1 MEVFG
6 FDFGTT
12 NSLISEVIGGQTVV
26 FDQGGEPYPSVVC
39 YEGDSVIC
47 GSEAKKR
54 LATHEIGVIGNVVR
68 SPKMLLGKEHVHV
81 DGVPRRPR
89 DMVADIVKHV
99 VAETEQDGRY
109 KRYKH
114 AQGIGRAVVT
124 IPVDMDGE
132 RRKELREAFRQA
144 GLTIEQFVHE
154 PMAALYG
161 YLRGKEDPE
170 GEIRRLEGQYILV
183 FDWGG
188 GTLDLTLCQVQN
200 GMLVQIRNDG
210 TNELGGDVMDEAI
223 RREVE
228 KRGVEVTGMDPDEAD
243 VVPGASLRLLTRAEE
258 AKIKLSSREQEPIYI
273 PGYFRNDIAD
283 ADIDILLT
291 RSELEEIIGQKI
303 RQGVKRAKALIES
316 ADLTTSDISLCLAT
330 GGIVNMPA
338 IKSGLYEMFGATRVE
353 ISERGFSIISEGA
366 AWIAHDRARLRL
378 AKNIEIH
385 AARNQHF
392 PVIAAGYEMPTAG
405 EVSEAETLTLYCTD
419 PRDGVGKISLLLP
432 TRHGRHVQ
440 ANDARQPL
448 ACLNVKVEPSMAKLF
463 ERIMLH
469 LEVDDNLILHASA
482 KSAIRGESD
491 SADIHS
497 LEFGL
502 DIMQGITGRSM
513 NEPQQH
519 NGSTENSAKK
529 AEGRSSQ
536 SKQPVG
542 SVLLR
547 PNVAIREEITLVPG
561 EALVMKEM
569 GRPGGHFNRADE
581 LSELQRNERAS
592 YALCSY
598 CHRRAGDPK
607 CRCLSGQSSSGSSS
621 FRRRK

>member
-12 NSLISEVIGGQTVV
+12 NSLISQVIGGQTVV

-68 SPKMLLGKEHVHV
+68 SPKMLLDREHVHV

-89 DMVADIVKHV
+89 NMVADIVKHV
-99 VAETEQDGRY
+99 VMATEEDRRY
-109 KRYKH
+109 KLER
-114 AQGIGRAVVT
+114 GVSRAVVT
-124 IPVDMDGE
+124 IPVDMDGKQ
-132 RRKELREAFRQA
+132 RRELRKAFHQA
-144 GLTIEQFVHE
+144 GLVIEQFVHE

-161 YLRGKEDPE
+161 YLRTKDDPAN
-170 GEIRRLEGQYILV
+170 EIRRLEGHYLLV

-188 GTLDLTLCQVQN
+188 GTLDLTLCQVQS
-200 GMLVQIRNDG
+200 GMLVQVRNDG

-228 KRGVEVTGMDPDEAD
+228 KRAVEASGLDPDD
-243 VVPGASLRLLTRAEE
+243 VDIDPGASLRLLTRAEE

-273 PGYFRNDIAD
+273 PGYFRNDISD
-283 ADIDILLT
+283 PDIDILLT
-291 RSELEEIIGQKI
+291 RSDLEEIIGQKV

-330 GGIVNMPA
+330 GGVVNMPA

-366 AWIAHDRARLRL
+366 AWIAHDKARLRL
-378 AKNIEIH
+378 AKNIEVH

-392 PVIAAGYEMPTAG
+392 PVIGAGYEMPTAG
-405 EVSEAETLTLYCTD
+405 EVSEAEMLTLYCTD
-419 PRDGVGKISLLLP
+419 PRDGVGKVSLLSP

-463 ERIMLH
+463 ERIMLR

-482 KSAIRGESD
+482 KSAIRGDSD

-513 NEPQQH
+513 NDSTQQ
-519 NGSTENSAKK
+519 SSRVESLAKK
-529 AEGRSSQ
+529 PEGRSSQ
-536 SKQPVG
+536 SEQPVG
-542 SVLLR
+542 GVLLR
-547 PNVAIREEITLVPG
+547 PNVAIRDDSSLVPG
-561 EALVMKEM
+561 EALVKKEL
-569 GRPGGHFNRADE
+569 GRAGGHFHHIDE
-581 LSELQRNERAS
+581 LSDLQRIERAS
-592 YALCSY
+592 YAPCSY
-598 CHRRAGDPK
+598 CSRRAGDPK
-607 CRCLSGQSSSGSSS
+607 CRCLSGN
-621 FRRRK
+621 

>member
-12 NSLISEVIGGQTVV
+12 NSLISQVIGGQTVV

-68 SPKMLLGKEHVHV
+68 SPKMLLDREHVHV

-89 DMVADIVKHV
+89 NMVADIVKHV
-99 VAETEQDGRY
+99 VMATEEDRRY
-109 KRYKH
+109 KLER
-114 AQGIGRAVVT
+114 GVSRAVVT
-124 IPVDMDGE
+124 IPVDMDGKQ
-132 RRKELREAFRQA
+132 RRELRKAFHQA
-144 GLTIEQFVHE
+144 GLVIEQFVHE

-161 YLRGKEDPE
+161 YLRTKDDPAN
-170 GEIRRLEGQYILV
+170 EIRRLEGHYLLV

-188 GTLDLTLCQVQN
+188 GTLDLTLCQVQS
-200 GMLVQIRNDG
+200 GMLVQVRNDG

-228 KRGVEVTGMDPDEAD
+228 KRAVEASGLDPDD
-243 VVPGASLRLLTRAEE
+243 VDVDPGASLRLLTRAEE
-258 AKIKLSSREQEPIYI
+258 AKIKLSNREQEHVYV
-273 PGYFRNDIAD
+273 PGYFRNDLKD
-283 ADIDILLT
+283 PDLDILLT
-291 RSELEEIIGQKI
+291 RCDLEGIIGQKV

-316 ADLTTSDISLCLAT
+316 AELATSDISLCLAT
-330 GGIVNMPA
+330 GGVVNMPA

-366 AWIAHDRARLRL
+366 AWIAHDKARLRL
-378 AKNIEIH
+378 AKNIEVH

-392 PVIAAGYEMPTAG
+392 PVIGAGYEMPTAG
-405 EVSEAETLTLYCTD
+405 EVSEAEMLTLYCTD
-419 PRDGVGKISLLLP
+419 PRDGVGKVSLLSP

-440 ANDARQPL
+440 ANDARQSL
-448 ACLNVKVEPSMAKLF
+448 ACLNIKVEPSMAKLF
-463 ERIMLH
+463 ERIMLR

-482 KSAIRGESD
+482 KSAIRGDSD

-513 NEPQQH
+513 SDSTQQS
-519 NGSTENSAKK
+519 STVESSVKK
-529 AEGRSSQ
+529 PEGRSSQ
-536 SKQPVG
+536 SEQPVG
-542 SVLLR
+542 GVLLR
-547 PNVAIREEITLVPG
+547 PNVAIRDDSSLVPG
-561 EALVMKEM
+561 EALVKKEL
-569 GRPGGHFNRADE
+569 GRAGGHFHHIDE
-581 LSELQRNERAS
+581 LSDLQRTERAS
-592 YALCSY
+592 YAPCSY
-598 CHRRAGDPK
+598 CSRRAGDPK
-607 CRCLSGQSSSGSSS
+607 CRCLSGN
-621 FRRRK
+621 

>member
-12 NSLISEVIGGQTVV
+12 NSLISQVIGGQTVV

-68 SPKMLLGKEHVHV
+68 SPKMLLDREHVHV

-89 DMVADIVKHV
+89 NMVADIVKHV
-99 VAETEQDGRY
+99 VMATEEDRRY
-109 KRYKH
+109 KLER
-114 AQGIGRAVVT
+114 GVSRAVVT
-124 IPVDMDGE
+124 IPVDMDGKQ
-132 RRKELREAFRQA
+132 RRELRKAFHQA
-144 GLTIEQFVHE
+144 GLVIEQFVHE

-161 YLRGKEDPE
+161 YLRTKDDPAN
-170 GEIRRLEGQYILV
+170 EIRRLEGHYLLV

-188 GTLDLTLCQVQN
+188 GTLDLTLCQVQS
-200 GMLVQIRNDG
+200 GMLVQVRNDG

-228 KRGVEVTGMDPDEAD
+228 KRAVEASGLDPDD
-243 VVPGASLRLLTRAEE
+243 VDIDPGASLRLLTRAEE
-258 AKIKLSSREQEPIYI
+258 AKIKLSTREQEPIYI
-273 PGYFRNDIAD
+273 PGYFRNGISDP
-283 ADIDILLT
+283 DIDILLT
-291 RSELEEIIGQKI
+291 RKDLEEIIGQKV
-303 RQGVKRAKALIES
+303 RQGVKRAKALIEL

-330 GGIVNMPA
+330 GGVVNMPA

-366 AWIAHDRARLRL
+366 AWIAHDKARLRL
-378 AKNIEIH
+378 AKNIEVH
-385 AARNQHF
+385 DARNQHF
-392 PVIAAGYEMPTAG
+392 PVIGAGYEMPTAG
-405 EVSEAETLTLYCTD
+405 EVSEAEMLTLYCTD
-419 PRDGVGKISLLLP
+419 PRDGVGKVSLLSP

-440 ANDARQPL
+440 ANDARQSL

-463 ERIMLH
+463 ERIMLR

-482 KSAIRGESD
+482 KSAIRGDSD

-513 NEPQQH
+513 SDSTQQ
-519 NGSTENSAKK
+519 SSRVESLAKK
-529 AEGRSSQ
+529 PEGRSSQ
-536 SKQPVG
+536 SEQPVG
-542 SVLLR
+542 GVLLR
-547 PNVAIREEITLVPG
+547 PNVATRDDSSLVPG
-561 EALVMKEM
+561 EALVKKEL
-569 GRPGGHFNRADE
+569 GRAGGHFHHVDE
-581 LSELQRNERAS
+581 LSDLQRKERAS
-592 YALCSY
+592 YAPCSY
-598 CHRRAGDPK
+598 CSRRAGDPQ
-607 CRCLSGQSSSGSSS
+607 CRCLSGN
-621 FRRRK
+621 

>member
-12 NSLISEVIGGQTVV
+12 NSLISQVIGGQTVV
-26 FDQGGEPYPSVVC
+26 FDQEGEPYPSVVC

-68 SPKMLLGKEHVHV
+68 SPKMLLDREHVHV
-81 DGVPRRPR
+81 DGIPRRPR

-99 VAETEQDGRY
+99 VTATEEDRRY
-109 KRYKH
+109 KLER
-114 AQGIGRAVVT
+114 AIGRAVVT
-124 IPVDMDGE
+124 IPVDMDGKE
-132 RRKELREAFRQA
+132 RRELREAFHQA
-144 GLTIEQFVHE
+144 GLVIEQFVHE

-161 YLRGKEDPE
+161 YLRTKEDPAN
-170 GEIRRLEGQYILV
+170 EIRRLEGQYLLV

-228 KRGVEVTGMDPDEAD
+228 KRAAEAADLSPDEAD
-243 VVPGASLRLLTRAEE
+243 VDPGASLRLLTRAEE
-258 AKIKLSSREQEPIYI
+258 AKIKLSFREQEHVYV
-273 PGYFRNDIAD
+273 PGYFRNDLKD
-283 ADIDILLT
+283 PDLDILLT
-291 RSELEEIIGQKI
+291 RSELEEIIGQKV

-316 ADLTTSDISLCLAT
+316 ADLTTADISLCLAT

-338 IKSGLYEMFGATRVE
+338 VKSGLYEMFGAARVE
-353 ISERGFSIISEGA
+353 ISDRGFSIISEGA

-378 AKNIEIH
+378 AKNIEVH

-392 PVIAAGYEMPTAG
+392 PVIGAGYEMPTAG
-405 EVSEAETLTLYCTD
+405 EVSEAELLTLYCTD
-419 PRDGVGKISLLLP
+419 PRDGVGKVNLLSP

-482 KSAIRGESD
+482 KSAIRGGSD

-502 DIMQGITGRSM
+502 DIMQGITGYSM
-513 NEPQQH
+513 NESQQQ
-519 NGSTENSAKK
+519 NSGAENTPKK
-529 AEGRSSQ
+529 PEGRSIDNHEM
-536 SKQPVG
+536 G

-547 PNVAIREEITLVPG
+547 PNVAIREDMSLVPG
-561 EALVMKEM
+561 EALKLKKL
-569 GRPGGHFNRADE
+569 GQPGGHFLRIDE
-581 LSELQRNERAS
+581 LASLQREERAW
-592 YALCSY
+592 YVPCSY
-598 CHRRAGDPK
+598 CQRRAGDPK
-607 CRCLSGQSSSGSSS
+607 CRCLASNSDAQASS
-621 FRRRK
+621 FKVRV